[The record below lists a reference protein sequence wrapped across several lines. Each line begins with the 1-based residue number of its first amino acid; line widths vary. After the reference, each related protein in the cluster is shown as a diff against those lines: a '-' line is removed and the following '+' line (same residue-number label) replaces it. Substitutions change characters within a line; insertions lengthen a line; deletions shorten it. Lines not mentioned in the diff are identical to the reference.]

1 LYTGRAAPCLSI
13 QSVKSMLMRGL
24 DRQALPELVT
34 RPPVEHANIRGAE
47 YYSLTGSVEEVA
59 G

>member
-1 LYTGRAAPCLSI
+1 
-13 QSVKSMLMRGL
+13 MLMRGL